1 MKVCKKK
8 KKNISANVYRVK
20 TFNCLPWDYF
30 LTPFDTWLEDQYQQY
45 MTLNTGE
52 ERVLKDCVCD

>member
-1 MKVCKKK
+1 MF
-8 KKNISANVYRVK
+8 IESRLLTVY
-20 TFNCLPWDYF
+20 LGIIF

>member
-52 ERVLKDCVCD
+52 ERVL